1 MLSLGCLLDAQGEL
15 LNRSLWIEEA
25 GSRGEICA
33 GYELGEMV
41 IYRVHLI
48 FRFIGQYGITMKRVD
63 RETLG
68 QSPGALQCWGVR
80 EEPARRLQPDK

>member
-1 MLSLGCLLDAQGEL
+1 
-15 LNRSLWIEEA
+15 
-25 GSRGEICA
+25 
-33 GYELGEMV
+33 MV

-68 QSPGALQCWGVR
+68 QSPGALQYWGVR
-80 EEPARRLQPDK
+80 EEPAQRLQPDKVGRVRRQKSLATGSWVMFCKEEGRPAG